1 MKKFWTDAK
10 IAETIAKDR
19 VLKPQSERKPKTYL
33 TNHTLAQLVSDRNG
47 FMYDNV
53 REVIDDLTDIM
64 WDQILLGR
72 RVYLPKM
79 GSLYLGIK
87 PPYKTNINLKG
98 LGGKLQEHLV
108 APRYDL
114 KFYRNEEVLFFL
126 KQKEVPEEELDKIY
140 YDYGVTKSQKEKEKE
155 LQFTKTRESERE
167 MK

>member
-10 IAETIAKDR
+10 IAEAISKDR
-19 VLKPQSERKPKTYL
+19 VIKPQSERKPKTYL
-33 TNHTLAQLVSDRNG
+33 TNHTLAQMVSERNG
-47 FMYDNV
+47 FIYENV

-98 LGGKLQEHLV
+98 LSGKLEEHFV
-108 APRYDL
+108 APRFDL

-126 KQKEVPEEELDKIY
+126 KQREVKEEELEKIY
-140 YDYGVTKSQKEKEKE
+140 YDSVTKTKEKDIE
-155 LQFTKTRESERE
+155 LKFVPTKVGERK
-167 MK
+167 M